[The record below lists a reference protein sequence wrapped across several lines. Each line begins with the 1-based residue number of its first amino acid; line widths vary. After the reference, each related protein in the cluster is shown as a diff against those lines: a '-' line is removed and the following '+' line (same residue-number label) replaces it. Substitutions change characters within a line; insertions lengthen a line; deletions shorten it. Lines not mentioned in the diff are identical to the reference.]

1 MQKYDLSFIKNQLL
15 AIGLKKGDLIAL
27 GVSFKKLRR
36 INGGP
41 KKIIDCIL
49 EIIGSSGSL
58 IAPAYTKA
66 YPIWAVYAG
75 LTPVFD
81 VKNTKS
87 NTGGLSEILMNEYHA
102 IRSTHPT
109 NSMVGIGQFAKK
121 ILSEHTP
128 ASGAYSPYSKL
139 AANNGFLLNIGI
151 GDSLVGLRHEAQ
163 SICGLL
169 RIYQCRQSVKYRTQ
183 NGDVKIFRRY
193 DTGGCV
199 KKMNN
204 ITYEMRKL
212 NLINDFVVS
221 DAEATK
227 VNASVALNFIVD
239 KLSNKPELYLCEDH
253 SCLFCRKVDQYLYS
267 INVPASPV
275 YSKISLIRIFFNK
288 IKYIFKCYIYF
299 SYKLTKL

>member
-15 AIGLKKGDLIAL
+15 ALGLKKGDLISL
-27 GVSFKKLRR
+27 SVSFKKLRR
-36 INGGP
+36 INEGP

-49 EIIGSSGSL
+49 EIIGSDGSL

-75 LTPVFD
+75 LKPEFD

-87 NTGGLSEILMNEYHA
+87 YTGGLAEILMNEYHA

-109 NSMVGIGQFAKK
+109 NSMVGIGRFAKK
-121 ILSEHTP
+121 ILSEHKPT
-128 ASGAYSPYSKL
+128 SGAYSPYSKL

-169 RIYQCRQSVKYRTQ
+169 RIYQCRRAVKYRTQ
-183 NGDVKIFRRY
+183 NGDIKIFRRH

-204 ITYEMRKL
+204 ITNEMRKL
-212 NLINDFVVS
+212 NLINDGVVADS
-221 DAEATK
+221 DALF
-227 VNASVALNFIVD
+227 VNASIALNFIVD
-239 KLSNKPELYLCEDH
+239 KLSSKPELYLCEEH
-253 SCLFCRKVDQYLYS
+253 NCLFCRKIDKYLYS
-267 INVPASPV
+267 INARTSSE
-275 YSKISLIRIFFNK
+275 YLKIGLIRIFFNK
-288 IKYIFKCYIYF
+288 IIHIFRCYI
-299 SYKLTKL
+299 